1 MLPGA
6 MRMLYLVGSSRQ
18 QLILNFRQ
26 YGGKQLPLAY
36 YNKCNNREKAV
47 AALEKAF
54 ALDNTDARILMELDQ
69 LYKKLGRS
77 YAERLT
83 FLEKHVALVESRDD
97 LALERITLYN
107 QLGRYSEAKALLAA
121 RKFHPWEG
129 GEGKVTGQD
138 VFVSRRTGKRSNFCR
153 TV

>member
-1 MLPGA
+1 MAEPL
-6 MRMLYLVGSSRQ
+6 S
-18 QLILNFRQ
+18 
-26 YGGKQLPLAY
+26 LAY

-83 FLEKHVALVESRDD
+83 FLEKHVALVESVMIW
-97 LALERITLYN
+97 LWNASLYII
-107 QLGRYSEAKALLAA
+107 S
-121 RKFHPWEG
+121 
-129 GEGKVTGQD
+129 
-138 VFVSRRTGKRSNFCR
+138 
-153 TV
+153 